1 VLVAATRRATRSLGA
16 AKMSAQLRAQ
26 VDALNEQKQAAWATK
41 KWTWVIDEK
50 EGCVAAEIL
59 KENGNEITV
68 KLNSGQVRCAAS
80 IAWIPHDSSRA
91 LAPQCMPSPLNR
103 SEWSPRTTSKR

>member
-1 VLVAATRRATRSLGA
+1 
-16 AKMSAQLRAQ
+16 MSTQLRAQ
-26 VDALNEQKQAAWATK
+26 VDALNEQKQAAWAAK

-68 KLNSGQVRCAAS
+68 KLNNGQVRRSAAVSLAS
-80 IAWIPHDSSRA
+80 IAHAGSRA
-91 LAPQCMPSPLNR
+91 LARPSACP
-103 SEWSPRTTSKR
+103 PRRAGARGHQGRH